1 MRILLGVRSEYR
13 VAEQIV
19 NSLLITLPKSMLDV
33 VTPRSAFTGTSDPNN
48 PPPPVY
54 TSCIAVPLK
63 VALPPALPSL
73 GQLFAVHM
81 VVPCQPPLRKWA
93 TAPAGRLL
101 DTAPVRVSRLSSSRG
116 TVPNAEARTAAART
130 KSLWSI
136 RP

>member
-1 MRILLGVRSEYR
+1 MPEIEEITRDEAKKKGNAAFREKDYEEAEIQYTIALSDRTTADDEALLWAARI
-13 VAEQIV
+13 AE
-19 NSLLITLPKSMLDV
+19 
-33 VTPRSAFTGTSDPNN
+33 
-48 PPPPVY
+48 
-54 TSCIAVPLK
+54 
-63 VALPPALPSL
+63 
-73 GQLFAVHM
+73 
-81 VVPCQPPLRKWA
+81 WA